1 MKLGE
6 QTPEEMKSQ
15 DTQPEEHLP
24 LVEGILHDAGK
35 MADRGGKTLRMCV
48 VTRDVL
54 PVDDLLRFVVSGENV
69 LTPDLKR
76 KLPGRGVHVRAS
88 AAALREAIRRKAFER
103 ALKCSPLIPAT
114 LAGDLERLMRQDAL
128 RWISLANKAGLVV
141 TGFSKVEACLDQGAA
156 VAVMNASDAAADGQR
171 KLAQATLRGYGDRA
185 PALPVI
191 TSFSSV
197 DFQLALGRDLVI
209 HAALQGGPA
218 AQETLIRWHRLMR
231 YEAGTVPAKDKTA
244 KDKTTKA

>member
-1 MKLGE
+1 MQPDGP
-6 QTPEEMKSQ
+6 QPADQ
-15 DTQPEEHLP
+15 D
-24 LVEGILHDAGK
+24 ILHDAGK
-35 MADRGGKTLRMCV
+35 MADKGGKTLRMCA

-54 PVDDLLRFVVSGENV
+54 PVEELLRFVVSGENV

-88 AAALREAIRRKAFER
+88 SAALREAIKRKAFER
-103 ALKCSPLIPAT
+103 ALKGNPLVPAT
-114 LAGDLERLMRQDAL
+114 LAGDVARLMRQDAL
-128 RWISLANKAGLVV
+128 RWISLANKAGLVI

-171 KLAQATLRGYGDRA
+171 KLAQATLRGYGDKA

-209 HAALQGGPA
+209 HAALLGGPA
-218 AQETLIRWHRLMR
+218 AQETLNRWHRLISF
-231 YEAGTVPAKDKTA
+231 EAGTLPTRN
-244 KDKTTKA
+244 KTTKA